1 MCCSLILCGNDS
13 SDLSVSSPSSMEV
26 DKNDV
31 LTEVDGIE
39 SKSIVERRNDSPCAV
54 DNESNSLHA
63 KTTDDLSDD
72 VTLAVADST
81 TSEMHIHFKEVYQKE
96 NGCYCVCL

>member
-1 MCCSLILCGNDS
+1 LILCGNDS

-31 LTEVDGIE
+31 LTEVDGIIE
-39 SKSIVERRNDSPCAV
+39 SISVVERRNDSPCAV

-63 KTTDDLSDD
+63 KTTVDLSDG
-72 VTLAVADST
+72 VTLAVVDST
-81 TSEMHIHFKEVYQKE
+81 TSEMDVHFKEV
-96 NGCYCVCL
+96 